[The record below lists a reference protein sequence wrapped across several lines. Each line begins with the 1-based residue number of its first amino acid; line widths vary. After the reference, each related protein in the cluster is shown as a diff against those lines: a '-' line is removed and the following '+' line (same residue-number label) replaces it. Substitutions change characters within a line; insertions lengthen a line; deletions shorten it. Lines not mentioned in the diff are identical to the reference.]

1 MTVLFAFLLF
11 VGVGAFAVIHALWGL
26 GYNWPEATEEALARS
41 VVGDGRR
48 RMPPAWQCYAV
59 AVVLALVALW
69 PFVMLG
75 RDEEPWVQSV
85 TFIIAGVFVAR
96 GVAGY
101 TPTLARPFSRR
112 TVCHAQQ
119 AVLFA
124 ILPADGHRLSVVAGR
139 RNGASMSLRGH
150 P

>member
-1 MTVLFAFLLF
+1 MTVLFACLLF
-11 VGVGAFAVIHALWGL
+11 VGVGVLAVIHAMWGL
-26 GYNWPEATEEALARS
+26 GYSWPEANEQALVRA

-48 RMPPAWQCYAV
+48 YMPAPWQCYAV

-75 RDEEPWVQSV
+75 RDEETWVQSV

-101 TPTLARPFSRR
+101 TVTWRSHFRDEPFATRNRRYYSPYCLLMGIGYLSLLAGEMER
-112 TVCHAQQ
+112 Q
-119 AVLFA
+119 
-124 ILPADGHRLSVVAGR
+124 
-139 RNGASMSLRGH
+139 
-150 P
+150 